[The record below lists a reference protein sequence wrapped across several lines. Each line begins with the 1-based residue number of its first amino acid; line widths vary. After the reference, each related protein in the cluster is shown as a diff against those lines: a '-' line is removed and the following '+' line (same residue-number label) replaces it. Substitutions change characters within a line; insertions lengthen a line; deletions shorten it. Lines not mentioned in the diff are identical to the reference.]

1 MRRVAPGGNSA
12 PLVRVYAIK
21 GRGAECRVSTEDGS
35 VRRADGMHKRRML
48 AFIAL
53 WACALLAAGCGLT
66 SMGNASASNPPTITS
81 GPVTIATDH
90 TTYGPNDT
98 IHVTVVNHLSTAI
111 AAFDTRASCSILALQ
126 VQRNGNWQQ
135 AEAAPCPLGRV
146 ARLVTIPAGG
156 SYTADITA
164 GFPGMRAGSFAN
176 GQYRLVLAYYPSG
189 PSGTPSPAS
198 ASATTITS
206 ATLSVAGGSGSSSP
220 RPLATGTVGA

>member
-1 MRRVAPGGNSA
+1 MHTRRT
-12 PLVRVYAIK
+12 LVFFAV
-21 GRGAECRVSTEDGS
+21 C
-35 VRRADGMHKRRML
+35 
-48 AFIAL
+48 
-53 WACALLAAGCGLT
+53 ACALLAAGCGI
-66 SMGNASASNPPTITS
+66 SMANSSSSNPPTLTS

-126 VQRNGNWQQ
+126 VQRNGTWQQ
-135 AEAAPCPLGRV
+135 AEAAPCPLGRI

-156 SYTADITA
+156 SYKADITA
-164 GFPGMRAGSFAN
+164 GFKGMRAGSFAN

-206 ATLSVAGGSGSSSP
+206 ATLSVAGGSS
-220 RPLATGTVGA
+220 GTPGTTPPTQTAPAGLDR